1 MFWLRSE
8 YYPPIT
14 ILSDGKQQ
22 LINFALVLW
31 MSNVKHHLHHGAH
44 GINPQRRCVSLSL
57 SAHFLC
63 VLWMCCFGFI
73 ISICCL
79 RHAHLVLTLAHK
91 RFHVFSIIYTY
102 KCYFFLLFC
111 IDIRCKENVY
121 SAFGCWFPL
130 RTVVHHYSRVQPTN
144 LIWFFSTFR
153 VCVCLCMC
161 CSFSIEFFIRINF
174 KMNSKLHDLMIK
186 KTQIS
191 YWRSV
196 CLFESCI
203 CCCVCWLFVIWLS
216 FFSFIW
222 RRRRQLCTVHKFIIC
237 VCAVNCAH
245 NI

>member
-1 MFWLRSE
+1 MNEQRQTS
-8 YYPPIT
+8 
-14 ILSDGKQQ
+14 
-22 LINFALVLW
+22 FA
-31 MSNVKHHLHHGAH
+31 S
-44 GINPQRRCVSLSL
+44 RCAWNKSTTAVCASLSL
-57 SAHFLC
+57 YLC
-63 VLWMCCFGFI
+63 SFSVCVMNVLFW
-73 ISICCL
+73 ICCL